1 LDIVKIQIESGA
13 DVNLEDVKGNLPV
26 EVCVEKLNS
35 EMMQEH
41 P

>member
-1 LDIVKIQIESGA
+1 LDIVKFLIEGGA
-13 DVNLEDVKGNLPV
+13 DVNLADKNGNFPI

-35 EMMQEH
+35 EIMQEH

>member
-1 LDIVKIQIESGA
+1 LDIVKFLIESGA
-13 DVNLEDVKGNLPV
+13 DVNLADMDGNLPV